1 MKKILIVLLVTFS
14 LGLYAQKEKSR
25 KSFTEDF
32 TSEQQAILKTK
43 KMTLE
48 LDLNDTQQNQMLE
61 LNKEWI
67 ADREKNMAD
76 RKNLNPEEMSSD
88 DRFKMMNSK
97 LDMQLA
103 HQKQIKKVLN
113 SDQYEIWKR
122 SAKNKGNQKSYRREG
137 SPQGRH
143 HQGKK

>member
-43 KMTLE
+43 KMALE
-48 LDLNDTQQNQMLE
+48 LDLNDSQQNQMLE

-67 ADREKNMAD
+67 VEREKNMAD
-76 RKNLNPEEMSSD
+76 RKSLNTEEMSSD

-97 LDMQLA
+97 LDTQLA

-122 SAKNKGNQKSYRREG
+122 SAKNKGSQRSYRRQG
-137 SPQGRH
+137 SPQGRY

>member
-1 MKKILIVLLVTFS
+1 MTFS

-32 TSEQQAILKTK
+32 TPEQQAILKTK
-43 KMTLE
+43 KMALE

-61 LNKEWI
+61 LNKGWI
-67 ADREKNMAD
+67 AEREKHMAD
-76 RKNLNPEEMSSD
+76 RKNLNTEEMSSD
-88 DRFKMMNSK
+88 DRFKMMISK
-97 LDMQLA
+97 MDTQLA

-122 SAKNKGNQKSYRREG
+122 SAKNKWNQRSYRRQG
-137 SPQGRH
+137 SSQGRH

>member
-1 MKKILIVLLVTFS
+1 MKKILIILLVTFS

-48 LDLNDTQQNQMLE
+48 LDLNDSQQNQMLE
-61 LNKEWI
+61 LNKQWI
-67 ADREKNMAD
+67 AEREKQMAD
-76 RKNLNPEEMSSD
+76 RKDLKSEEMSSD

-97 LDMQLA
+97 LDTQLA

-113 SDQYEIWKR
+113 SDQYEIWKKY
-122 SAKNKGNQKSYRREG
+122 AINKGNQRSYRRQG
-137 SPQGRH
+137 SPQRKQH
-143 HQGKK
+143 LGKK